1 MYNLKGFDLGH
12 TEVRAASITTK
23 TIALGKKK
31 KKNQYTTGLT
41 DVSKGDA

>member
-1 MYNLKGFDLGH
+1 MCVCVSS